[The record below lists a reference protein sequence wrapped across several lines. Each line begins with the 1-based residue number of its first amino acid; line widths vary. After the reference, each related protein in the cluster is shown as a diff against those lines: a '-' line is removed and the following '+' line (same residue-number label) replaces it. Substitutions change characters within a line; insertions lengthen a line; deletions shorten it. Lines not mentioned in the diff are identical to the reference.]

1 MAGVVGIIDSVFTR
15 TKRVRNALFKP
26 DNVAVWKFGEFVF
39 TPEALMAF
47 AALKKRQASRSSS
60 QRKPKKPRTGH

>member
-15 TKRVRNALFKP
+15 TKRVRNALFTP

-47 AALKKRQASRSSS
+47 AALKKRRASQPPS
-60 QRKPKKPRTGH
+60 QRKPKKGRTGH